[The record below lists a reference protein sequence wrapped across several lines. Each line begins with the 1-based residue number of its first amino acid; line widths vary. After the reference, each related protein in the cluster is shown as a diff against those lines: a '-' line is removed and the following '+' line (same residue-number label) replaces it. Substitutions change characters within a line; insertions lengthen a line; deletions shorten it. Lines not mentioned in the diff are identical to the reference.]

1 MELLATQAMEV
12 MQVKVIVVQ
21 EMLALEAVAAVAVVN
36 HPEVPPITEV
46 EVSILMVKAAMV
58 LEVQQTTQVVV
69 VVLEVNLDN
78 PELLVV
84 NTEEELVELK
94 MIHLLQELQV
104 HKDL

>member
-1 MELLATQAMEV
+1 MELLAIQVMEV
-12 MQVKVIVVQ
+12 MQAKVMVVQ
-21 EMLALEAVAAVAVVN
+21 EILALEAAAAVAVAN
-36 HPEVPPITEV
+36 HPEVPLIMGV
-46 EVSILMVKAAMV
+46 VVSILMVKAAMV

-69 VVLEVNLDN
+69 VLEANLDN
-78 PELLVV
+78 LELLVV